1 MGNIGSISAGVPNV
15 KIHLKMI
22 LASDPLLAVTW
33 KRGKTINCCRS
44 RTLHQSL
51 QDAYAY
57 DAIDDHMG

>member
-15 KIHLKMI
+15 KSDLKMI
-22 LASDPLLAVTW
+22 LASDPLLAVTC

-44 RTLHQSL
+44 RILHQSL
-51 QDAYAY
+51 RDAYAY